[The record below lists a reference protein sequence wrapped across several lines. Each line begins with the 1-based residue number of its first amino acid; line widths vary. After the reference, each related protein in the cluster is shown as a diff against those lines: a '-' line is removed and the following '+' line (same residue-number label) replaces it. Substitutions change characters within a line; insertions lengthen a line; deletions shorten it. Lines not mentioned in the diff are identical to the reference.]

1 MRDEERDEE
10 SVQEGMRMRMKGGEA
25 RMSDAERDEESD
37 QKE

>member
-1 MRDEERDEE
+1 MIE
-10 SVQEGMRMRMKGGEA
+10 SDQEGMRMRMKGGEA